1 MDWALVISRNR
12 DILLR
17 IVAAL
22 MALAGIGEGENPA
35 TLPRYRVNSIR
46 RILLV
51 AESATRRLVV
61 IAARDLATIGFP
73 VGVFMT
79 GLFPDPSRRPAGK
92 GAGQAG
98 EVPVPAFALT
108 DPLKRF
114 SFGPHRKRPKSFP
127 RISFIG
133 GAEPRPVPDGWYCLP
148 DDELAAGPLCRRLL
162 SLKRA
167 LDDLDGQARRLARW
181 QARRDKLLAPTSDTG
196 QRLAAYEKEKRLKG
210 AKNMPAPNKPRSPL
224 RVGRPPGHRARQRH
238 EVDEV
243 LADLNWLALD
253 AIAPPD
259 TS

>member
-35 TLPRYRVNSIR
+35 TLPRHRVNSIR
-46 RILLV
+46 RILLA

-79 GLFPDPSRRPAGK
+79 GLFPDPSRRPVGK

-108 DPLKRF
+108 DPLKHF
-114 SFGPHRKRPKSFP
+114 SFGPRPRRPKSFP
-127 RISFIG
+127 RITIIG
-133 GAEPRPVPDGWYCLP
+133 VSEPTPVPDGWYCLP
-148 DDELAAGPLCRRLL
+148 DDELAAGPLCRRLH

-167 LDDLDGQARRLARW
+167 LDDLDGQARRLAKW
-181 QARRDKLLAPTSDTG
+181 QARRDKFLSAPG
-196 QRLAAYEKEKRLKG
+196 G
-210 AKNMPAPNKPRSPL
+210 AKNKPRSPL
-224 RVGRPPGHRARQRH
+224 RIGRPPGHRARQRH